1 MHSPE
6 IREVFGIVL
15 TQLSELHSPYFGI
28 ALTEKVAQTLFH
40 KSIERFIKSIIKVIK
55 KSFFI
60 KKENVDKKFALKRKK
75 MNCEEVKEKINIR
88 TVLESFNLFPVKENR
103 KTAFYFAL
111 DREEKIPSL
120 SVDFVKNKA
129 FDFGTG
135 KSYDVI
141 SIVQQMNQCSVSEAL
156 KYLEKFDFSV
166 QNEFQNEEKMQEKKY
181 KTLNVSE
188 INHSALIQYLK
199 SRKVYEQKEL
209 VNEVEYELNGKKYF
223 GIGFFNNS
231 GGVEIRN
238 KYSKIC
244 LGKKDVTLIKN
255 ELNISNEI
263 VIFEGFFDYLTFRNL
278 EKAEE
283 SSSSDYVILNSTAMF
298 FKIEKLLNEYN
309 KISMFLDN
317 DANGNFVKSKIQNQY
332 KNVEDCSLIY
342 RGFKDLNEWFCSKE
356 NL

>member
-1 MHSPE
+1 M
-6 IREVFGIVL
+6 
-15 TQLSELHSPYFGI
+15 
-28 ALTEKVAQTLFH
+28 
-40 KSIERFIKSIIKVIK
+40 
-55 KSFFI
+55 
-60 KKENVDKKFALKRKK
+60 
-75 MNCEEVKEKINIR
+75 
-88 TVLESFNLFPVKENR
+88 VLESFNLFPVKENR

-135 KSYDVI
+135 KRYDVI

-156 KYLEKFDFSV
+156 KYLEKFEFFV
-166 QNEFQNEEKMQEKKY
+166 QKEIQNKETKQQKEY
-181 KTLNVSE
+181 KILKVSE
-188 INHSALIQYLK
+188 IQHPALIQYLK

-255 ELNISNEI
+255 ELNVSNEI
-263 VIFEGFFDYLTFRNL
+263 VIFEGFFDYLTFKNL
-278 EKAEE
+278 EKQEN
-283 SSSSDYVILNSTAMF
+283 SNTDFLIFNSTAML
-298 FKIEKLLNEYN
+298 FKVEETLKKYD
-309 KISMFLDN
+309 KISLFLDN
-317 DANGNFVKSKIQNQY
+317 DSNGEFVKSKIQNQH

-342 RGFKDLNEWFCSKE
+342 QGFKDLNEWFCSKE

>member
-1 MHSPE
+1 
-6 IREVFGIVL
+6 
-15 TQLSELHSPYFGI
+15 
-28 ALTEKVAQTLFH
+28 
-40 KSIERFIKSIIKVIK
+40 
-55 KSFFI
+55 
-60 KKENVDKKFALKRKK
+60 

-88 TVLESFNLFPVKENR
+88 TVLESFNLSPVKENR

-156 KYLEKFDFSV
+156 KYLAKFDFSQ
-166 QNEFQNEEKMQEKKY
+166 QNEFQYEETKQQKEY
-181 KTLNVSE
+181 KILNVLE
-188 INHSALIQYLK
+188 IQHPALIQYLK
-199 SRKVYEQKEL
+199 FRKVYEQEEL

-244 LGKKDVTLIKN
+244 LGKKDVTMVEN
-255 ELNISNEI
+255 QSSEI
-263 VIFEGFFDYLTFRNL
+263 CIFEGFFDYLTYKNL
-278 EKAEE
+278 EKKEN
-283 SSSSDYVILNSTAMF
+283 STSDYLILNSTAMF

-342 RGFKDLNEWFCSKE
+342 QKFKDLNEWFV
-356 NL
+356 NDRMFL